1 MLWIILGIIVSY
13 FLGSIPT
20 AYLFARALKGI
31 DIRNFGSGNVG
42 ATNALRVLGKPA
54 GIGVLIIDVLKG
66 FICAVIVAGLI
77 SGKTNVLSLQA
88 IGILMGL
95 AGIAGH
101 TLSIFLKFRG
111 GKGVATTFGVL
122 IGLAVKIPGL
132 RIVLLL
138 AVLTWVALFVI
149 FKIISLASIVTAATL
164 PIYMFLLKQPVASVA
179 LAVVLAAF
187 IVFRHKSNLK
197 RLLEGKEQRL
207 ELRNK
212 S

>member
-54 GIGVLIIDVLKG
+54 GISVLIIDVLKG
-66 FICAVIVAGLI
+66 FICTVIIAGLI
-77 SGKTNVLSLQA
+77 SGKTHALPLET

-138 AVLTWVALFVI
+138 AVLTWLALFLI
-149 FKIISLASIVTAATL
+149 FKIISLASIVTAVTL
-164 PIYMFLLKQPVASVA
+164 PIYMFLLKQPGASVA

-197 RLLEGKEQRL
+197 RLLEGREQRL